1 MITKD
6 EVYSQAKS
14 SGWLSKQPEEFQE
27 ALLSRCS
34 IRRHVAGEVICNV
47 GDRYTGMFGLVSGV
61 MKMEFETAGQDLKI
75 ATVKQSNFW
84 FGQASSLTRE
94 AHTVTVTVTT
104 SAVILHLSHAKFD
117 ELMENASYGR
127 CFALLTVEHYYEA
140 ARALAHLLSDRL
152 EHRVASRLA
161 LLAERVGAAASPIDV
176 AVTQSDL
183 AEMCAA
189 GRLSVNLA
197 LKRLEEQGI
206 VEAGYR
212 RIRILDFDRLL
223 AFCAEPH

>member
-6 EVYSQAKS
+6 EILSRAKS
-14 SGWLSKQPEEFQE
+14 SGWLSKQPEAFQE
-27 ALLSRCS
+27 ALLSRCA
-34 IRRHVAGEVICNV
+34 IRRHVAGEIICNV

-61 MKMEFETAGQDLKI
+61 MKLEFETAGQDLKI

-84 FGQASSLTRE
+84 FGQASSLTKE

-104 SAVILHLSHAKFD
+104 DAVILHLPHAKFE
-117 ELMENASYGR
+117 ELMENASYSR

-140 ARALAHLLSDRL
+140 ARALAHLLSDSL

-161 LLAERVGAAASPIDV
+161 LLAERAGTTPPIEI
-176 AVTQSDL
+176 AITQSDL
-183 AEMCAA
+183 AEMCASS
-189 GRLSVNLA
+189 RLTVNLA

-206 VEAGYR
+206 VQTAYR
-212 RIRILDFDRLL
+212 RICILDFDRLL
-223 AFCAEPH
+223 AFCADPHE